1 MYCKKCGFQIP
12 DGKSVCPFCGT
23 NNNET
28 PNQVNKE
35 YKPVDENTMAELR
48 NSFGYIDL
56 KTQFFHHIL
65 IAAGGYLL
73 MYVLMLV
80 ASTIAIAIYSNKYDF
95 SCMNENAQA
104 CSIAVKN
111 VYTKISSI
119 GQVVAELLVV
129 AILVIIF
136 RKHLKTFFK
145 EAKDKVTWKY
155 FGIGLAIMY
164 GGNMVYNMLI
174 TILGL
179 SSTSS
184 NQNAVNEVIF
194 GAPLLGFLFVVL
206 AAPLFEEII
215 FRFGIFRSFTFK
227 NKKLEKIGVFL
238 TALIFASVHMVATFQ
253 TVAKGPVCMV
263 ELSGEIY
270 ENAEKSYLI
279 DNNLDHKIIV
289 YDKDM
294 NVLKEVNV
302 KADTND
308 FKNGTSISLAN
319 YKYHKGD
326 KLYLSIDGKMIEEK
340 IGVTN
345 IESPVPTYYYNY
357 SAYDVLSSDLLS
369 FPTYLIGAFALT
381 YACYKSKNLI
391 TSILMHMTYN
401 GLSFFLII
409 LMGI

>member
-1 MYCKKCGFQIP
+1 
-12 DGKSVCPFCGT
+12 
-23 NNNET
+23 
-28 PNQVNKE
+28 
-35 YKPVDENTMAELR
+35 
-48 NSFGYIDL
+48 
-56 KTQFFHHIL
+56 
-65 IAAGGYLL
+65 
-73 MYVLMLV
+73 
-80 ASTIAIAIYSNKYDF
+80 
-95 SCMNENAQA
+95 
-104 CSIAVKN
+104 
-111 VYTKISSI
+111 
-119 GQVVAELLVV
+119 
-129 AILVIIF
+129 
-136 RKHLKTFFK
+136 
-145 EAKDKVTWKY
+145 
-155 FGIGLAIMY
+155 
-164 GGNMVYNMLI
+164 
-174 TILGL
+174 
-179 SSTSS
+179 
-184 NQNAVNEVIF
+184 
-194 GAPLLGFLFVVL
+194 
-206 AAPLFEEII
+206 
-215 FRFGIFRSFTFK
+215 
-227 NKKLEKIGVFL
+227 
-238 TALIFASVHMVATFQ
+238 MVATFQ

>member
-12 DGKSVCPFCGT
+12 NGKSVCPFCGT

-28 PNQVNKE
+28 PNQENKK
-35 YKPVDENTMAELR
+35 YKPVDENTMTELR
-48 NSFGYIDL
+48 NSLGYIDI

-73 MYVLMLV
+73 MYVFYFIV
-80 ASTIAIAIYSNKYDF
+80 SAIVVAIYSSIYDF
-95 SCMNENAQA
+95 SCVNGEYQS
-104 CSIAVKN
+104 CSIATKTA
-111 VYTKISSI
+111 YTKVSSI
-119 GQVVAELLVV
+119 GQVIAELLVV
-129 AILVIIF
+129 AVLVFIF
-136 RKHLKTFFK
+136 RKKLKIFFN

-155 FGIGLAIMY
+155 YGIGLAIMY
-164 GGNMVYNMLI
+164 GGNMVYGTLI
-174 TILGL
+174 NILGL

-194 GAPLLGFLFVVL
+194 GAPLLGFLFVVV
-206 AAPLFEEII
+206 AAPIFEEII

-227 NKKLEKIGVFL
+227 DKKLEKIGVFL
-238 TALIFASVHMVATFQ
+238 TALIFASVHMIATFQ
-253 TVAKGPVCMV
+253 TVADGPVCMV

-270 ENAEKSYLI
+270 ENENSSYII
-279 DNNLDHKIIV
+279 DNNLDHILIV

-294 NVLKEVNV
+294 NVLKEVEV
-302 KADTND
+302 KADTNN
-308 FKNGTSISLAN
+308 FKNGTSISLAD

-326 KLYLSIDGKMIEEK
+326 KLYLSIDGEMIEEK
-340 IGVTN
+340 VGVTN
-345 IESPVPTYYYNY
+345 NESPVPTYYYNY